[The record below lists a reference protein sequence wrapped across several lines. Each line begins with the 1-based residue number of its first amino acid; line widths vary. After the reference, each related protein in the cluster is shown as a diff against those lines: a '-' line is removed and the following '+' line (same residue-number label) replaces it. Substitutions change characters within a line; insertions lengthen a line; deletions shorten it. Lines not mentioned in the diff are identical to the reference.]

1 MSAGM
6 DVGVVV
12 ALSAFGVIV
21 LVAVLAA
28 VISAVSTVSSV
39 ETRDGET
46 ENE

>member
-1 MSAGM
+1 MENKM

-12 ALSAFGVIV
+12 AITAFAVMV

-28 VISAVSTVSSV
+28 VISATSTVSSI

-46 ENE
+46 EKE